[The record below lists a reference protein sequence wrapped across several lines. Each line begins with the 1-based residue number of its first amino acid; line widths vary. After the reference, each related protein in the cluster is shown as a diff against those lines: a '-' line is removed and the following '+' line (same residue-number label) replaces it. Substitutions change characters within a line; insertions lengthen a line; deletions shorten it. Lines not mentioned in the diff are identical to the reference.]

1 MKLCNTQNILY
12 LYQKSSILY
21 LAVGKQLID
30 SESAHDN
37 EGNINF
43 GADIEEICVILGNH
57 LEFLHNLRNLEGR
70 VLNVAHHEVVL
81 LGDDIPRYVDI
92 GRDSLRG
99 NILQHQWWLK
109 TKF

>member
-1 MKLCNTQNILY
+1 MILCNTQNILY

-43 GADIEEICVILGNH
+43 GTDIEEISVILGYH
-57 LEFLHNLRNLEGR
+57 LEFLDNLRNLVWI
-70 VLNVAHHEVVL
+70 VLDVAHHEVIL
-81 LGDDIPRYVDI
+81 LGDDVPR
-92 GRDSLRG
+92 
-99 NILQHQWWLK
+99 
-109 TKF
+109 